1 MMTNAKACP
10 ECHVVPQRYVSI
22 KWVDGQPRLPK
33 APWICASCGAFAV
46 IDLRTGT
53 LAATTDAEWEPVRER
68 NPGLWALMTSE
79 RDRIR
84 RQTP

>member
-1 MMTNAKACP
+1 MPDDTTACP
-10 ECHVVPQRYVSI
+10 GCGVVPQHYVSMR
-22 KWVDGQPRLPK
+22 WGDGHQRLPQ

-53 LAATTDAEWEPVRER
+53 LAATTDAEWEPVREA
-68 NPGLWALMTSE
+68 NPGLWALMTRE

-84 RQTP
+84 RA